1 MLIENSL
8 TWGHI
13 DVVPYRRLA
22 DLEYPEA
29 QVGSR
34 TMFRER
40 ISPLCATYFILLTVF
55 TDRSDA

>member
-1 MLIENSL
+1 MLLENGL
-8 TWGHI
+8 TWGQI
-13 DVVPYRRLA
+13 NVVPYRRLA

-40 ISPLCATYFILLTVF
+40 ISPLCAGYFILLAVF
-55 TDRSDA
+55 TVRTDV

>member
-1 MLIENSL
+1 MEIEDSL
-8 TWGHI
+8 TWGQI

-40 ISPLCATYFILLTVF
+40 ISPLCAGYFILLTVF
-55 TDRSDA
+55 SERTDV